1 MALQATQGVQRIL
14 LFRILGDE
22 EAATKIA
29 LQTSH
34 ELTSSLDVD
43 TEATKDVTI
52 STDGQIE
59 QEISSSFILA
69 TGDDSLDTLK
79 EAHEQ
84 KKLVELWDVD
94 MNEENKQDDKYK
106 ATYFQAKIT
115 DVSESAD
122 VDGAVEVDLD
132 FMVVGG
138 IGQRGYTAVTQ
149 DQEEVIQYV
158 FAEATAKATA

>member
-1 MALQATQGVQRIL
+1 MALEATQGVKRIL
-14 LFRILGDE
+14 LYRVLGEFDD
-22 EAATKIA
+22 ATKIA

-34 ELTSSLDVD
+34 ELTSSLDIE
-43 TEATKDVTI
+43 TEATKDFVV

-84 KKLVELWDVD
+84 KGIVELWDVD
-94 MNEENKQDDKYK
+94 ITEENKQDDKYK

-115 DVSESAD
+115 DISESAD
-122 VDGAVEVDLD
+122 VEGAVEVDID
-132 FMVVGG
+132 FTVVGG
-138 IGQRGYTAVTQ
+138 IGQRGYTSVT
-149 DQEEVIQYV
+149 DEQEEVIQYV
-158 FAEATAKATA
+158 FEEAVEDGI